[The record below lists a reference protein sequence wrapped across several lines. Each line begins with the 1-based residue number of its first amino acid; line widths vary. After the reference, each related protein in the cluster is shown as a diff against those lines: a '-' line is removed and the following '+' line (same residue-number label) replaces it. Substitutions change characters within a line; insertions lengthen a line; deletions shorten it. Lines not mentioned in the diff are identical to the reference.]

1 LFQQQAFLLH
11 EIKYWSDRSIQ
22 HSAWTPC
29 GYATVK
35 NVLTHSLE
43 DRMESFFLAETTK
56 YLYLLFDPDNFLH
69 NRGTQAEEV
78 ETEHGTCMVEAGGY
92 IFNTEAHPIDPA
104 ALACCSGPSQQELQD
119 MVTGSLVDI
128 LQPGRTTQQHR
139 GDTVQQRVELQA
151 TRRAQQS
158 EERAVREAA
167 VREQLEQLRRQ
178 AEQAAAQH
186 KAREEER
193 KRKLAELQESEQN
206 KSLEQ
211 GEEKKEEEEEQTG
224 EVGEDV
230 GDDLEDE
237 EMEAVAD
244 GEDSPQFSEKKEAEV
259 AVDPKLKEAGQQ
271 MISKQST
278 GETLSPGIVTPA
290 SMENPLERKPN
301 VVVQVI
307 SELVKRFL
315 PAESRQYD
323 EVSLA
328 AALEEEQWP
337 LDQDWYTDHH
347 QLSCPAFR
355 FTDRFLFAGEF
366 WPEEGETP

>member
-1 LFQQQAFLLH
+1 
-11 EIKYWSDRSIQ
+11 
-22 HSAWTPC
+22 
-29 GYATVK
+29 
-35 NVLTHSLE
+35 
-43 DRMESFFLAETTK
+43 
-56 YLYLLFDPDNFLH
+56 
-69 NRGTQAEEV
+69 
-78 ETEHGTCMVEAGGY
+78 MVEAGGY

-139 GDTVQQRVELQA
+139 GDTVQQRVELQVCIALCIVAVLGSAVPVVQA

-211 GEEKKEEEEEQTG
+211 GEEKKEEEEEEQTG

-259 AVDPKLKEAGQQ
+259 VLDPKLKEAGQQ